1 MSPLHRPLWALRPH
15 QSRHGTLRHV
25 SRISRASRCHREV
38 NRPLRP
44 SARCPILAKPW
55 VRDHNSPSL
64 TGQVGYA
71 LEGGFMNTNEIVL
84 AIDAEISRL
93 QQAKALLTDTSSLT
107 HAKRKQGRP
116 AAASG
121 SGKATSSKPGE
132 YVMSRKRRGMSDAG
146 RARIAAAQKARWAR
160 FKKAAQ

>member
-1 MSPLHRPLWALRPH
+1 M
-15 QSRHGTLRHV
+15 
-25 SRISRASRCHREV
+25 
-38 NRPLRP
+38 
-44 SARCPILAKPW
+44 
-55 VRDHNSPSL
+55 VRDDNSPSL

-71 LEGGFMNTNEIVL
+71 LEGGFMNTNDIVL

-107 HAKRKQGRP
+107 HAKRKPGRP
-116 AAASG
+116 VAASG

-132 YVMSRKRRGMSDAG
+132 YVMSRKRHGMSDAG